1 MHSRTLAKMA
11 QQLAAHLGDPFKDV
25 NNMIEKMIFH
35 LQAEQTDE
43 DNHKAWCDQEIS
55 KTNTSRSNKEDKIEE
70 LTSKI
75 EAAAAT
81 VADLTQD
88 IADATE
94 MIDKIN
100 AFVAESKEIRATGKR
115 ENTAAIKD
123 AQQAQT
129 AVANAIAVLTDFYK
143 ESGMVE
149 KEAWELVQRGV
160 ELPENPSTWDS
171 SYMGVADPKKQP
183 GGILTVMEEVAAKFS
198 TMEADTKA
206 QEASD
211 QKEFDEQMSESNI
224 EKAGRTKEV
233 EMKEQE
239 KKRLLDKLDTLK
251 KTRKH
256 VSGELEAVNQY
267 YEDLKPACM
276 DGDSS
281 YEERKAA
288 RDKEIEALRQAE
300 DILAKAFEDKSALVA
315 IARH

>member
-1 MHSRTLAKMA
+1 
-11 QQLAAHLGDPFKDV
+11 
-25 NNMIEKMIFH
+25 
-35 LQAEQTDE
+35 
-43 DNHKAWCDQEIS
+43 
-55 KTNTSRSNKEDKIEE
+55 
-70 LTSKI
+70 
-75 EAAAAT
+75 
-81 VADLTQD
+81 
-88 IADATE
+88 

-100 AFVAESKEIRATGKR
+100 AFMAESKEIRATGKK
-115 ENTAAIKD
+115 ENAAAIED

-149 KEAWELVQRGV
+149 KEAYELVQRGV
-160 ELPENPSTWDS
+160 ELPKNPATWDS
-171 SYMGVADPKKQP
+171 SYTGVADPKKQP
-183 GGILTVMEEVAAKFS
+183 GGILTMMEEVAAKFS

-256 VSGELEAVNQY
+256 LSGELEAVNQY

-276 DGDSS
+276 NGDSS
-281 YEERKAA
+281 YEDRKAA

-300 DILAKAFEDKSALVA
+300 DILAKAFDEKDGKDVA
-315 IARH
+315 FAAVHRH

>member
-1 MHSRTLAKMA
+1 V
-11 QQLAAHLGDPFKDV
+11 V
-25 NNMIEKMIFH
+25 NEIEKMIFH

-55 KTNTSRSNKEDKIEE
+55 KTETSRTNKEEKVDE
-70 LTSKI
+70 LTKKI

-81 VADLTQD
+81 VAELTED
-88 IADATE
+88 IADANE

-100 AFVAESKEIRATGKR
+100 AFIKESTEIRATGKK
-115 ENTAAIKD
+115 ENTAAIED

-143 ESGMVE
+143 NSGMIE
-149 KEAWELVQRGV
+149 KKAWEFVQRGV
-160 ELPENPSTWDS
+160 ELPENPATWDS
-171 SYMGVADPKKQP
+171 SYTGVADPKNQP
-183 GGILTVMEEVAAKFS
+183 GGIIAIMEEVAAKFA

-206 QEASD
+206 QEATD
-211 QKEFDEQMSESNI
+211 QRDFAEQMSESDI

-239 KKRLLDKLDTLK
+239 KKRLVDKLGTLK

-267 YEDLKPACM
+267 FEDLKPACM

-300 DILAKAFEDKSALVA
+300 DILAKAFDDKDAAFVA
-315 IARH
+315 VNRH

>member
-1 MHSRTLAKMA
+1 M
-11 QQLAAHLGDPFKDV
+11 G
-25 NNMIEKMIFH
+25 EKI
-35 LQAEQTDE
+35 D
-43 DNHKAWCDQEIS
+43 
-55 KTNTSRSNKEDKIEE
+55 E
-70 LTSKI
+70 LTKKI
-75 EAAAAT
+75 DAATAT
-81 VADLTQD
+81 VAELTED

-100 AFVAESKEIRATGKR
+100 AFIAESKEIRATGKK
-115 ENTAAIKD
+115 ENAVAIKD

-143 ESGMVE
+143 DSGMIE
-149 KEAWELVQRGV
+149 KKAWEFVQRGV
-160 ELPENPSTWDS
+160 ELPENPATWDS
-171 SYMGVADPKKQP
+171 SYTGVADPKNQP
-183 GGILTVMEEVAAKFS
+183 GGIIAIMEEVAAKFA

-206 QEASD
+206 QEATD
-211 QKEFDEQMSESNI
+211 QKEFDEQMSESDI

-239 KKRLLDKLDTLK
+239 KKRVVDKLDTLK

-276 DGDSS
+276 NGDSS
-281 YEERKAA
+281 YEERKPD

-300 DILAKAFEDKSALVA
+300 DILAKAFDEKDEKDVA
-315 IARH
+315 FAAVHRH